1 VARLSRAS
9 GELRLVLGSGEMQSA
24 EKPPYSGTSG
34 LLRFEQNARQIF
46 DTLMGE
52 GLEHHVSLVY
62 GDYLPALQALAR
74 LLDLPTLSF

>member
-1 VARLSRAS
+1 
-9 GELRLVLGSGEMQSA
+9 
-24 EKPPYSGTSG
+24 
-34 LLRFEQNARQIF
+34 
-46 DTLMGE
+46 MGE